1 MPPTKRWEFMGRV
14 IPSERVTLAKALVP
28 SEKGDTVRKGGIGH
42 HNESSRRRACF
53 FDRIACLRAF
63 IDDFKRPSGVF
74 GPVDLRLF
82 RLLASIL
89 A

>member
-1 MPPTKRWEFMGRV
+1 MSSSG
-14 IPSERVTLAKALVP
+14 SALAIHFRSRFSKA
-28 SEKGDTVRKGGIGH
+28 
-42 HNESSRRRACF
+42 NESSRSRACF
-53 FDRIACLRAF
+53 FDRMPCLRAF
-63 IDDFKRPSGVF
+63 IDDFERPSGVF